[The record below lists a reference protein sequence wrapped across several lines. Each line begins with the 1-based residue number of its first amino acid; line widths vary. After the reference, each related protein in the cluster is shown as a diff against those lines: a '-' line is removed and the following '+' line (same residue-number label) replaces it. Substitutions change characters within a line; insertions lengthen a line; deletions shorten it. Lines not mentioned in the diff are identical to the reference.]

1 MTVLQCVHT
10 SFDHQF
16 ISLGHQKVA
25 LFRLEFF
32 YKKQWSCVYSV
43 YAVLRGSATVW
54 ADIRFSA
61 L

>member
-16 ISLGHQKVA
+16 IPLGHQKVA

-32 YKKQWSCVYSV
+32 YIKQWSCVYSV
-43 YAVLRGSATVW
+43 YAVLRGSATV
-54 ADIRFSA
+54 
-61 L
+61 